1 MSGSILVRNGR
12 VLSAA
17 GGWLEGAAVAIED
30 GRIAGVGPEAAS
42 APGGP
47 VVDAGGLWVVPGWI
61 DLQVNDI
68 GWLSG
73 GLKEPR
79 VHAGRIREV
88 LAYQAST
95 GVTGVVLATL
105 AAPLDEVL
113 AYLEGMKEI
122 LDGGGELD
130 EVLLGG
136 LVEGT
141 FMNPEFHGAHNPD
154 WVLPPDPGVLD
165 QLLATGAVTM
175 INIAPETSPEAV
187 SLVAEAVSR
196 GVVVGCGHAH
206 PHAECLREAIAAG
219 LSYVIHLGNGPTGSS
234 LKVFNDGGLLEE
246 CLRNDE
252 LMATLIVDG
261 YHLHPELVRDW
272 VSRKELSRSIGIS
285 DAGFGTGA
293 PTEPFEL
300 CGMQGE
306 PAEGGAYLRVVRSRE
321 EIEAAARTS
330 DAGALFGAAI
340 GMREVFENLL
350 NLFSVEMR
358 GVNIRTHPA
367 LSMEDSIAAA
377 AAMCSSNPAR
387 LLGVEDRG
395 ALVERARGDIVLLEI
410 SGEPGSFEVRV
421 RETISAGR
429 VSGG

>member
-1 MSGSILVRNGR
+1 MSGSILIRDGR
-12 VLSAA
+12 VLL
-17 GGWLEGAAVAIED
+17 GEGTWLEKVAVAVED
-30 GRIAGVGPEAAS
+30 GRIAGIDPGLPAAAGS
-42 APGGP
+42 A

-68 GWLSG
+68 GWLAG
-73 GLKEPR
+73 GPR
-79 VHAGRIREV
+79 ESRAHAGRIREV
-88 LAYQAST
+88 LAYQAAT

-105 AAPLDEVL
+105 AAPLDEIIV
-113 AYLEGMKEI
+113 YLEGVKEI
-122 LDGGGELD
+122 LDGDEDLD
-130 EVLLGG
+130 GVLLGS

-141 FMNPEFHGAHNPD
+141 FMNPEFHGAHNPE

-165 QLLATGAVTM
+165 QLLATGAVAM
-175 INIAPETSPEAV
+175 INIAPETTPEAV
-187 SLVAEAVSR
+187 GLIAEAVSR

-206 PHAECLREAIAAG
+206 PHAECLREAIEAG

-272 VSRKELSRSIGIS
+272 ISRKEISRSIGIS

-306 PAEGGAYLRVVRSRE
+306 PADGGAYLRVVRSQE
-321 EIEAAARTS
+321 EIEATARTS

-358 GVNIRTHPA
+358 GVNIRNHPA
-367 LSMEDSIAAA
+367 LSLEDSIAAA
-377 AAMCSSNPAR
+377 SAMCSANPAR

-395 ALVERARGDIVLLEI
+395 ALVEGKRGDLVLLEI
-410 SGEPGSFEVRV
+410 TGEPGSLEVRV
-421 RETISAGR
+421 RETIAAGR
-429 VSGG
+429 ASGA